1 MFIMYAMT
9 NFGFDH
15 KYNSLTGNAY
25 D

>member
-1 MFIMYAMT
+1 MFNIYAMT
-9 NFGFDH
+9 NFGFDQ